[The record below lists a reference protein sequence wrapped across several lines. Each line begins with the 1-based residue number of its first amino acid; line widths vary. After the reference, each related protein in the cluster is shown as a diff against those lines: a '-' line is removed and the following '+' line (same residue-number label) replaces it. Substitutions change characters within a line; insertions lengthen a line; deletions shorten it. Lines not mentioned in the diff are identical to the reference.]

1 MEARSQPSGTV
12 SFLFSD
18 VEGSTGLLQRL
29 GAERYGEV
37 LARHRELLRAAFA
50 AEQGY
55 EVDCEGDSF
64 FVAFPT
70 PGQAVSAA
78 SRAQQ
83 ALAAER
89 WSDGEE
95 VWVRMGVHTG
105 EPMLAPP
112 KYVGLDVHKA
122 ARVMQAGHGGQ
133 VLVSQETR
141 ELLDESFRL
150 RDLGEHRLKDLEA
163 PTRLYQLEVEGLPSE
178 FPALKT
184 LENRPMN
191 LPVQSTPLIGRD
203 REVAAVTERLRRDG
217 VRLLTLTGPGGTG
230 KTRLALQAA
239 ADLIEDFPQGVYFVA
254 LASIADPE
262 LALPTIAQTLGVRES
277 AGVPL
282 GESVQRY
289 LADKRLLLIVDN
301 LEHVTEAAPVLSEL
315 LAAAPQVK
323 LLVTSRTPAHL
334 SGEHEFP
341 VPPLELPDPA
351 HLPEP
356 GSLSQYE
363 AVALFIERARAVKP
377 DFAVTSENAP
387 AVAEICVRLDGL
399 PLAIE
404 LAAARTR
411 LLSPQALL
419 SRLEESLDLLTA
431 GPRDQPARHQTLRA
445 TIDWS
450 YQLLGPDAQTLFARL
465 AVFHGGCT
473 LDAAEALCGGGD
485 VLAGLATLVDD
496 NLLRQEEQPDGEPR
510 FTMLETIRA
519 YALERLEANGEADE
533 IGHRHAEW
541 FSRVD
546 ERMRVDWRV
555 GDVDWLRLERDLDNF
570 RAALR
575 VLAGRDR
582 ESFIRLVCNLR
593 WFCQFVGYLREGTA
607 WSEQATRLA
616 ADLPTGFQA
625 RAWQCEAS
633 FAFTNH
639 EFERATDLF
648 RRVLDASRGDGRDES
663 FERAWVVRSLSALAD
678 VQGDL
683 EEADSLSEQ
692 AETMFRELGNA
703 HGMLVAAL
711 DRARFSLRRGD
722 YGRARALLDESVARA
737 RDLDDDFYLA
747 NALADLGVLE
757 LREHHYPE
765 AVAVFAAGLER
776 FVKRG
781 IRVGVGI
788 SLRGLAA
795 TAAAAG
801 QLEAAAR
808 MLGSADRIDDET
820 GFLWDT
826 FERDTFTE
834 AIAPVFERANEPGIA
849 AAMAAGRTM
858 SEADAVAYALAWVAD
873 RPPRKTLARKAPR
886 H

>member
-1 MEARSQPSGTV
+1 V

-29 GAERYGEV
+29 GAARYGEV

-50 AEQGY
+50 AEEGY

-64 FVAFPT
+64 FVAFPS
-70 PGQAVSAA
+70 PGQAVAAA
-78 SRAQQ
+78 SRAQR

-141 ELLDESFRL
+141 ELLDEGFWL

-203 REVAAVTERLRRDG
+203 REVAAVTERLRRDD

-239 ADLIEDFPQGVYFVA
+239 AELVEEFPQGVFLVA
-254 LASIADPE
+254 LAPIADPE
-262 LALPTIAQTLGVRES
+262 LVLPTIAQTLGIRES
-277 AGVPL
+277 TGVPL
-282 GESVQRY
+282 GESVHRY
-289 LADKRLLLIVDN
+289 LADKRLLLVVDN
-301 LEHVTEAAPVLSEL
+301 LEHVIEAASVLSDL

-323 LLVTSRTPAHL
+323 LLVTSRTPARL

-377 DFAVTSENAP
+377 DFAATSENAP

-404 LAAARTR
+404 LAAARTK

-419 SRLEESLDLLTA
+419 ARLEQSLDLLA
-431 GPRDQPARHQTLRA
+431 GGPRDLPARQQTLRA

-450 YQLLGPDAQTLFARL
+450 YHLLAPEEQQLFARL

-473 LDAAEALCGGGD
+473 LDAAEAVCGGN

-496 NLLRQEEQPDGEPR
+496 NMLRQEDQPDGEPR

-519 YALERLEANGEADE
+519 YALERLETSGEADE
-533 IGHRHAEW
+533 VRHRHAQW
-541 FSRVD
+541 FAKVD
-546 ERMRVDWRV
+546 ERMTVDWRV
-555 GDVDWLRLERDLDNF
+555 GEVDWLRLDRDLDNF

-575 VLAGRDR
+575 ELAVGDR
-582 ESFIRLVCNLR
+582 EPFILLVSNLR
-593 WFCQFVGYLREGTA
+593 FFCHNRGYLREGTA
-607 WSEQATRLA
+607 WAEQAARLA
-616 ADLPTGFQA
+616 ADLPTSFRA
-625 RAWQCEAS
+625 RALQCEAS

-639 EFERATDLF
+639 AFERATDLF
-648 RRVLDASRGDGRDES
+648 RQALDARRGDGPDDS
-663 FERAWVVRSLSALAD
+663 FERAWIVRALSGLAEMR
-678 VQGDL
+678 GDSD
-683 EEADSLSEQ
+683 EADSLSEQ
-692 AETMFRELGNA
+692 AAAMFRERDDVR
-703 HGMLVAAL
+703 GMLFIAHE
-711 DRARFSLRRGD
+711 RATFSLRRGNYD
-722 YGRARALLDESVARA
+722 RARALLDESVARS
-737 RDLDDDFYLA
+737 RDLDDDFYLGG
-747 NALADLGVLE
+747 ALADLGMLE
-757 LREHHYPE
+757 LREHRYPE
-765 AVAVFAAGLER
+765 AVSVFAESLER
-776 FVKRG
+776 SVKRG
-781 IRVGVGI
+781 FRARVGVC
-788 SLRGLAA
+788 LRGLAA

-808 MLGSADRIDDET
+808 MLGTADRIDDET

-826 FERDTFTE
+826 VERDAFDE
-834 AIAPVFERANEPGIA
+834 VAAPLLDRVDEPEIA
-849 AAMAAGRTM
+849 AALAAGRAM
-858 SEADAVAYALAWVAD
+858 SESDAAAYALAWVAD
-873 RPPRKTLARKAPR
+873 QPPS
-886 H
+886 